1 MPPLSVRNAPHTPP
15 NFLVEAFPISY
26 SKIEEE
32 RKTLKSTLDVDLN
45 LSQHLMSTSQ
55 VNISCQ
61 HLMSIFQ
68 LDFPF
73 LMPSISQYL
82 EFIIYNCYFWVGF
95 PVSAVKYFSIFQI
108 VHLWLLF
115 LGFGILVL
123 GLGTLSLR
131 HTCKNYSKT
140 TSTVCRFQN
149 RELQLTFSSSMCLLV
164 KLAITS
170 LCMRV
175 DHGTWLPSQNLAIA
189 AMAEKLSEK
198 LHLHCTGYNIY
209 LDWYGMLSS
218 LCSLATNG
226 IIFQAL
232 FSRFSITHPSSSTTT
247 FSFLRELYL
256 LKQLLSGCT
265 YCRTQAH
272 RLYIFL

>member
-1 MPPLSVRNAPHTPP
+1 
-15 NFLVEAFPISY
+15 
-26 SKIEEE
+26 
-32 RKTLKSTLDVDLN
+32 
-45 LSQHLMSTSQ
+45 
-55 VNISCQ
+55 
-61 HLMSIFQ
+61 MSIFQ

-73 LMPSISQYL
+73 LMPSISQY
-82 EFIIYNCYFWVGF
+82 FKFCIYDCTFGLDFPFPLLSISQYF
-95 PVSAVKYFSIFQI
+95 KLCIYDC
-108 VHLWLLF
+108 H
-115 LGFGILVL
+115 FGVL
-123 GLGTLSLR
+123 GLGTTSLR

-149 RELQLTFSSSMCLLV
+149 RELQPTFSSSMCLLV

-247 FSFLRELYL
+247 FSLLRELYL

-272 RLYIFL
+272 RLYTFLVPCQLA